1 MIAKSE
7 NKKLIFM
14 SENLSAEE
22 NEKVADH
29 ITKFL
34 KSKDDM
40 FMILSPFAIQKVS
53 EDKRL
58 VVLKLRR
65 T

>member
-1 MIAKSE
+1 
-7 NKKLIFM
+7 M